1 MSNINSKMLVVGM
14 KQTLSQ
20 IKNGNVA
27 AVFIA
32 QDADEN
38 LITKIKAE
46 CVNSDIEIRYAISM
60 KLLGKACAISRG
72 AACAAILKKEIKK
85 GGEESNAND

>member
-1 MSNINSKMLVVGM
+1 M
-14 KQTLSQ
+14 SQ
-20 IKNGNVA
+20 IKKDNVA

-32 QDADEN
+32 RDVEEN
-38 LITKIKAE
+38 LARQIKTE
-46 CVNSDIEIRYAISM
+46 CEKFDIEIRYAESM

-72 AACAAILKKEIKK
+72 AACAAILKNDKNK

>member
-1 MSNINSKMLVVGM
+1 VSKINSKMLVVGM

-32 QDADEN
+32 HDVDEN
-38 LITKIKAE
+38 LAQKLRTE
-46 CVNSDIEIRYAISM
+46 CENSNIEIRYVKSM
-60 KLLGKACAISRG
+60 KLLGKACAISRP
-72 AACAAILKKEIKK
+72 AACAAILKKETNK

>member
-1 MSNINSKMLVVGM
+1 LKKINSKCLVVGM

-20 IKNGNVA
+20 IKQGNVK

-32 QDADEN
+32 RDVEESLANKIISQCEN
-38 LITKIKAE
+38 T
-46 CVNSDIEIRYAISM
+46 EIQICYAQSM

-72 AACAAILKKEIKK
+72 AACAAILKNEPK
-85 GGEESNAND
+85 GGEISNAND

>member
-1 MSNINSKMLVVGM
+1 M

-20 IKNGNVA
+20 IKQGNVT

-32 QDADEN
+32 KDVEESLAKKIISQCEN
-38 LITKIKAE
+38 T
-46 CVNSDIEIRYAISM
+46 NIEIRYAESM

-72 AACAAILKKEIKK
+72 AACAAILKKELK
-85 GGEESNAND
+85 GGEISNAND